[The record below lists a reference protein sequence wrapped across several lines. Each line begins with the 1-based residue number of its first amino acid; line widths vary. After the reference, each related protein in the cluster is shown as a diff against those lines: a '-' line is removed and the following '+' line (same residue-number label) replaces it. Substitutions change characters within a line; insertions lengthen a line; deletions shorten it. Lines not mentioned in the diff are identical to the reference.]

1 MLGLLPRVRLTKT
14 CVFKTTSRAIKRNVI
29 STGYTIIPVNF
40 AIIFN
45 SANRYYSNGN
55 KNKHNEDHSSKVKKR
70 STIKTFFIRFGF
82 SLLIPYTFYAVY
94 VSLSAFREI
103 EIRNKLLAN
112 VEPNDSKNY
121 EGTILKYSPLQVLGR
136 YENPFR
142 EYRIQTVYEFFFNR
156 VVELFERNRGG
167 IPPDPRQME
176 KLMPV
181 HKPNWNEDTAKSND
195 KMIDFKIVHR
205 DSADFKEK
213 TPISEEEQSDIPIYN
228 TWLGQSC
235 NYVMYNGLKII
246 TDPIFSEFL
255 LSENIGPKRITGMPA
270 QINEVPDPDIILV
283 SHNHPD
289 HLDMLSLDH
298 WGSDSNVLWIVPKG
312 MGKFMRN
319 HKVQN
324 FIELSWWDKCEL
336 IKDNHNYE
344 IACTP
349 AMHWSGRYVYD
360 TNQSLWCTFMFS
372 HNKKPIMFHGGDT
385 GYVNDLFK
393 RIGQRYGHGVKLAL
407 LPCGQYCPE
416 WHQKPRHI
424 NSTEVV
430 KIMDDLKAK
439 NVLGV
444 HWGTFLLSGEY
455 FLEPKEKL
463 EQLAVFNG
471 IKDNCY
477 CPELGQTIRFD

>member
-14 CVFKTTSRAIKRNVI
+14 FVFNTTSRIIKQNVI
-29 STGYTIIPVNF
+29 STEYTATPRNY
-40 AIIFN
+40 ATIFN
-45 SANRYYSNGN
+45 SANRYYSNGS
-55 KNKHNEDHSSKVKKR
+55 KNKHNEDHSSRAKKR
-70 STIKTFFIRFGF
+70 STIKTFFIRLGF

-181 HKPNWNEDTAKSND
+181 HKPDWNENTAKSND

-213 TPISEEEQSDIPIYN
+213 TSISEEEQSDIPIYN

-298 WGSDSNVLWIVPKG
+298 WGSESNVLWIVPKG

-319 HKVQN
+319 HKVKN

-344 IACTP
+344 IAC
-349 AMHWSGRYVYD
+349 
-360 TNQSLWCTFMFS
+360 
-372 HNKKPIMFHGGDT
+372 
-385 GYVNDLFK
+385 YVNDLFK
-393 RIGQRYGHGVKLAL
+393 RIGQRYGHGVKLTL

-424 NSTEVV
+424 NSIEVV